1 MTTPNLKKSDFE
13 VVSLKRNPTSP
24 RTLFGLIMSG
34 IAGLF
39 TLLAIIPLFI
49 ILTYLIT
56 KGIGSL
62 SASVFTELPPPPMV
76 DGGGFG
82 NAIVGTIIMVGI
94 GALISVP
101 IGIMAAIYLSEFNQ
115 SNIYDWILFAAINI
129 AIALCVFF
137 SWLGIKFL
145 ISVVAS
151 IAISC
156 LLSLI
161 AWIFIAVILKLNM
174 SKTTKIKEWIRFATN
189 VLSGV
194 PSIIVGVFAYSAIVL
209 TFKTYSAWA
218 GGFALSILMLPIIVR
233 TTDESLK
240 LVPQDVRQA
249 SVGVGA
255 NRYQTVLQVVLPAAL
270 PAIITG
276 ITLSV
281 ARAAGETAPLL
292 FTALFT
298 QFWPNWD
305 NLLVEP
311 TASLSVLVYN
321 FAIVPFQNQQELAW
335 AAAFILVLL
344 VLVTSVISRLATAKR
359 TY

>member
-39 TLLAIIPLFI
+39 TLMAIIPLFI
-49 ILTYLIT
+49 ILTYLFT
-56 KGIGSL
+56 KGISSL
-62 SASVFTELPPPPMV
+62 SLSVFTELPPPPLV

-82 NAIVGTIIMVGI
+82 NAIVGTVIMVGI
-94 GALISVP
+94 GALISIPLGV
-101 IGIMAAIYLSEFNQ
+101 MAAIYLSEFQ
-115 SNIYDWILFAAINI
+115 E
-129 AIALCVFF
+129 
-137 SWLGIKFL
+137 GK
-145 ISVVAS
+145 AS
-151 IAISC
+151 D
-156 LLSLI
+156 
-161 AWIFIAVILKLNM
+161 
-174 SKTTKIKEWIRFATN
+174 WIRFATN

-209 TFKTYSAWA
+209 TTRSYSAWA

-249 SVGVGA
+249 SVGIGA

-276 ITLSV
+276 ITLAV

-298 QFWPNWD
+298 QFWPNWN

-335 AAAFILVLL
+335 GAAFILVLL
-344 VLVTSVISRLATAKR
+344 VLATSIISRLATAKR

>member
-1 MTTPNLKKSDFE
+1 MTTPSIGKKTADFE

-49 ILTYLIT
+49 ILTYLLT
-56 KGIGSL
+56 RGISSL

-82 NAIVGTIIMVGI
+82 NAILGTVIMVGI
-94 GALISVP
+94 GGLLSVP
-101 IGIMAAIYLSEFNQ
+101 LGIMAAIYLSEFNEGKP
-115 SNIYDWILFAAINI
+115 S
-129 AIALCVFF
+129 
-137 SWLGIKFL
+137 
-145 ISVVAS
+145 
-151 IAISC
+151 
-156 LLSLI
+156 
-161 AWIFIAVILKLNM
+161 
-174 SKTTKIKEWIRFATN
+174 EWISFATN

-194 PSIIVGVFAYSAIVL
+194 PSIIVGVFAYGAIVL
-209 TFKTYSAWA
+209 TTKSYSAWA
-218 GGFALSILMLPIIVR
+218 GGFALAILMLPIIVR
-233 TTDESLK
+233 TTDESLR

-249 SVGVGA
+249 SVGIGA

-276 ITLSV
+276 ITLAV

-298 QFWPNWD
+298 QFWPNWN

-344 VLVTSVISRLATAKR
+344 VLLTSIISRWATAQR

>member
-1 MTTPNLKKSDFE
+1 MAINSTKKSDSGFE
-13 VVSLKRNPTSP
+13 VVNLKRNPTSP

-39 TLLAIIPLFI
+39 TLLAIIPLII
-49 ILTYLIT
+49 ILTYLLT
-56 KGIGSL
+56 KGISSL
-62 SASVFTELPPPPMV
+62 SLSVFTELPPPPMV

-82 NAIVGTIIMVGI
+82 NAILGTVIMVGI
-94 GALISVP
+94 AALISVP
-101 IGIMAAIYLSEFNQ
+101 IGVMAAIYLSEFNEGK
-115 SNIYDWILFAAINI
+115 AA
-129 AIALCVFF
+129 
-137 SWLGIKFL
+137 
-145 ISVVAS
+145 
-151 IAISC
+151 
-156 LLSLI
+156 
-161 AWIFIAVILKLNM
+161 
-174 SKTTKIKEWIRFATN
+174 EWIRFATN

-194 PSIIVGVFAYSAIVL
+194 PSIIVGVFAYSAVVL
-209 TFKTYSAWA
+209 TTKEYSAWA
-218 GGFALSILMLPIIVR
+218 GGFALAILMLPIIVR

-240 LVPQDVRQA
+240 LVPQEVRQA
-249 SVGVGA
+249 SVGIGA
-255 NRYQTVLQVVLPAAL
+255 NQYQTVLRVVLPAAI

-276 ITLSV
+276 VTLAV

-321 FAIVPFQNQQELAW
+321 FAIVPFQNQQDLAW

-344 VLVTSVISRLATAKR
+344 VLVTSIISRLATAKR

>member
-1 MTTPNLKKSDFE
+1 MTTPILDKSGYGE
-13 VVSLKRNPTSP
+13 ISLKRNPTSP

-39 TLLAIIPLFI
+39 TLMAIVPLLI
-49 ILTYLIT
+49 ILGYLIT

-62 SASVFTELPPPPMV
+62 SADVFTELPPPPMV
-76 DGGGFG
+76 EGGGFG
-82 NAIVGTIIMVGI
+82 NAILGTVIMVGI
-94 GALISVP
+94 GALISIPLGV
-101 IGIMAAIYLSEFNQ
+101 MAAIYLSEFNEGK
-115 SNIYDWILFAAINI
+115 AA
-129 AIALCVFF
+129 
-137 SWLGIKFL
+137 
-145 ISVVAS
+145 
-151 IAISC
+151 
-156 LLSLI
+156 
-161 AWIFIAVILKLNM
+161 
-174 SKTTKIKEWIRFATN
+174 EWIRFATN

-194 PSIIVGVFAYSAIVL
+194 PSIIVGVFAYSAVVL
-209 TFKTYSAWA
+209 TFRTYSAWA

-240 LVPQDVRQA
+240 LVPQEVRQA
-249 SVGVGA
+249 SVGIGA
-255 NRYQTVLQVVLPAAL
+255 NQYQTVLQVVLPAAL

-276 ITLSV
+276 ITLSI

-305 NLLVEP
+305 ELFVEP
-311 TASLSVLVYN
+311 TASLAVLVYN

-335 AAAFILVLL
+335 GAAFILVML
-344 VLVTSVISRLATAKR
+344 VLITSIISRVATAKR

>member
-39 TLLAIIPLFI
+39 TLMAIVPLFI

-62 SASVFTELPPPPMV
+62 SASVFTELPPPPLV

-82 NAIVGTIIMVGI
+82 NAIVGTVIMVGI

-101 IGIMAAIYLSEFNQ
+101 IGIMAAIYLSEFNDGRV
-115 SNIYDWILFAAINI
+115 SD
-129 AIALCVFF
+129 
-137 SWLGIKFL
+137 
-145 ISVVAS
+145 
-151 IAISC
+151 
-156 LLSLI
+156 
-161 AWIFIAVILKLNM
+161 
-174 SKTTKIKEWIRFATN
+174 WIRFATN

-194 PSIIVGVFAYSAIVL
+194 PSIIVGVFAYSAVVL
-209 TFKTYSAWA
+209 TTKSYSAWA

-255 NRYQTVLQVVLPAAL
+255 NRYQTVLQIVLPAAL

-276 ITLSV
+276 ITLAV

-298 QFWPNWD
+298 QFWPNWN

-321 FAIVPFQNQQELAW
+321 FAIVPFKNQQELAW

-344 VLVTSVISRLATAKR
+344 VLATSIISRLATAKR

>member
-1 MTTPNLKKSDFE
+1 MTTPNLKKSAPQQSGYEAF
-13 VVSLKRNPTSP
+13 SLKRNPSSP
-24 RTLFGLIMSG
+24 RTLFGLFMSG

-39 TLLAIIPLFI
+39 TLLAVIPLFI

-56 KGIGSL
+56 KGVSSL

-76 DGGGFG
+76 EGGGFG
-82 NAIVGTIIMVGI
+82 NAIMGTIIMVGI

-101 IGIMAAIYLSEFNQ
+101 LGIMAAIYLSEF
-115 SNIYDWILFAAINI
+115 DE
-129 AIALCVFF
+129 
-137 SWLGIKFL
+137 G
-145 ISVVAS
+145 VAS
-151 IAISC
+151 Y
-156 LLSLI
+156 
-161 AWIFIAVILKLNM
+161 
-174 SKTTKIKEWIRFATN
+174 WIRFATN

-218 GGFALSILMLPIIVR
+218 GGFALAILMLPIIVR

-249 SVGVGA
+249 SVGIGA
-255 NRYQTVLQVVLPAAL
+255 NQYQTVLQVVLPAAI

-276 ITLSV
+276 VTLAV

-311 TASLSVLVYN
+311 TASLAVLVYN
-321 FAIVPFQNQQELAW
+321 FAIVPFKNQQELAW
-335 AAAFILVLL
+335 GAAFILVLL
-344 VLVTSVISRLATAKR
+344 VLLTSIISRLATAKR

>member
-1 MTTPNLKKSDFE
+1 MTTKYNLDKPDFE
-13 VVSLKRNPTSP
+13 VASLKRNPKSP
-24 RTLFGLIMSG
+24 RTMFGLIMSS
-34 IAGLF
+34 IAGFL

-49 ILTYLIT
+49 ILTYLLT
-56 KGIGSL
+56 KGISSL
-62 SASVFTELPPPPMV
+62 SASVFTELPPPPLV
-76 DGGGFG
+76 EGGGFG
-82 NAIVGTIIMVGI
+82 NAILGTVIMVGI

-101 IGIMAAIYLSEFNQ
+101 LGIMAAIYLAEFNE
-115 SNIYDWILFAAINI
+115 
-129 AIALCVFF
+129 
-137 SWLGIKFL
+137 GK
-145 ISVVAS
+145 VA
-151 IAISC
+151 
-156 LLSLI
+156 
-161 AWIFIAVILKLNM
+161 
-174 SKTTKIKEWIRFATN
+174 EWIRFATN

-209 TFKTYSAWA
+209 TTKEYSAWA
-218 GGFALSILMLPIIVR
+218 GGFALAVLMLPIIVR

-249 SVGVGA
+249 SVGIGA
-255 NRYQTVLQVVLPAAL
+255 NQYQTVLQVVLPAAL

-276 ITLSV
+276 ITLAI

-311 TASLSVLVYN
+311 TASLAVLVYN
-321 FAIVPFQNQQELAW
+321 FAIVPFKNQQELAW
-335 AAAFILVLL
+335 GAAFILVLL
-344 VLVTSVISRLATAKR
+344 VLATSIISRVATAKR